1 MTMQTQTGKPTLIA
15 SRQGTTLVSRSY
27 TLSLHTSK
35 APEFIDCTP
44 LVEQAV
50 QEAGVWSGL
59 AVVFSRHTTAAVILN
74 EMEPLLLAD
83 MERFL
88 ERLAPR
94 NAYYQHNDF
103 SIRTVNMNDDE
114 CPNGH
119 AHCQHSLLGAS
130 ETIPIVNG
138 RLALGRWQRI
148 FFVELDRPRPREV
161 VLQIMGLA

>member
-1 MTMQTQTGKPTLIA
+1 MTMQTHLGKPTLLA
-15 SRQGTTLVSRSY
+15 SHQGTAWWCRTYVV
-27 TLSLHTSK
+27 SLHSSK

-44 LVEQAV
+44 QVERLV
-50 QEAGVWSGL
+50 QEAGVSNGI

-103 SIRTVNMNDDE
+103 TIRTVNMNDDE

-148 FFVELDRPRPREV
+148 FFVELDRPRPRELV
-161 VLQIMGLA
+161 VQIMGIA

>member
-1 MTMQTQTGKPTLIA
+1 MTVQKQVDKPTLVA
-15 SRQGTTLVSRSY
+15 SQQGAVWRTCTY
-27 TLSLHTSK
+27 TISLQTSK

-44 LVEQAV
+44 QVERLV
-50 QEAGVWSGL
+50 QETGMASGI

-103 SIRTVNMNDDE
+103 AIRTVNMNDDE

-138 RLALGRWQRI
+138 KLALGRWQRI
-148 FFVELDRPRPREV
+148 FFVELDRPRSRELV
-161 VLQIMGLA
+161 VHLMGIS

>member
-1 MTMQTQTGKPTLIA
+1 MTMQTQAGKPTLVA
-15 SRQGTTLVSRSY
+15 SQQGTVWHVRTY
-27 TLSLHTSK
+27 TISLQTSK

-44 LVEQAV
+44 QVERLV
-50 QEAGVWSGL
+50 QEAGIPSGI

-103 SIRTVNMNDDE
+103 AIRTVNMNDDE

-148 FFVELDRPRPREV
+148 FFVELDRPRPRELV
-161 VLQIMGLA
+161 VQLMGVA